1 MLVESE
7 IEGTAAETA
16 NENADENLKYYTSIV
31 SAIERYNK
39 YMKAAVSA
47 AQEESAQSKEELQ
60 GYFGFIPNLNIFV
73 VDDQYVQESGSPSF
87 SAIGQS
93 RIKTSIENIESALD
107 IYADNSSSGGE
118 MFTYLSQHAEELE
131 AKLKDNTSDWGSTI
145 TSKVKQIVS
154 STKDIARQITKYYE
168 NVQEV
173 EEKQKSE
180 DQAEEAAAAES
191 WSASAALATAEIA
204 AADVAASAA
213 TAASTAVIAAAAT
226 ALAATVSGS
235 ITKEQILYKEQCFL
249 MANLHQLIK
258 YKADTLDPTNKVLPY
273 QPNAD
278 SGTNASLLLAAN
290 PFAFI
295 NKLTQYPN
303 NKEFFAMTPGQLSN
317 LVPMIRL
324 YKVVPGSDGSET
336 DVEFSFHSNTTFSEI
351 QNYTKDKDKR
361 GYGVGIKEFSFA
373 YDGNNP
379 FSAKKSIR
387 AKLSLFAN
395 GLDELFMCRG
405 GDDTKCDSTK
415 KEDYSTAYR
424 YVDLA
429 LKTGKGTSAKK
440 STAVGEPQEG
450 CSTSVDPEANIAKL
464 NFRLKA
470 VVGWAMPH
478 NFPSALD
485 DPALLSALNNSF
497 VTLNLTPTIHDFNI
511 DEIGRVNFT
520 IDYLAYV
527 EEFFDSPRFNI
538 FCIPEITAK
547 QTMRR
552 LIFDSLGSS
561 SDCKASEINELK
573 KMDAD
578 KIAAEKKESL
588 QALTK
593 HLLIPNEHNISKMKY
608 INLKREELVKFQ
620 SEGLFYQLPEDITS
634 LITDEVSNPEAQQA
648 GQDAIMSPDAEKKS
662 DDTTEAEKSEA
673 FEKLMME
680 PGSEQIPFFYVS
692 DLIDIILKG
701 IGECL
706 GNLPSTLVTELSTV
720 KENYPAAALADMDQL
735 KTLVQAEQKIIT
747 KFVAR
752 YKKLRVVLGPLEV
765 KDFKG
770 GSGQQDVSLGDL
782 PVSYKYFLEWMTSKM
797 LAKDDV
803 TYYLAQFLNDFF
815 NLLIKKFMNNDTC
828 FKVNANQKI
837 RLSEATFTSYKLKSA
852 SGSDEITAAIIKT
865 GAKRLNM
872 NLVGNV
878 ADPGKT
884 IKMPLLNISGPSGL
898 PITHKSV
905 DYETNYL
912 TFFAGRIMPTEE
924 MQGVREADEGRGIFH
939 YTMGRQDGLVKNIS
953 LSKTSAKYLK
963 EVRFEQD
970 GYDGLKQL
978 REVYDV
984 TVDAFPIVNAFPGT
998 YIYIEP
1004 RGWSPSSNSQDLT
1017 ELGIGGYH
1025 MIWKSEHFFAPG
1037 RAETK
1042 IYAKWV
1048 ASIGT
1053 CATTRKIE
1061 DPADTG
1067 GGTTAGDTPTKC
1079 GVILPALKANQAVIE
1094 AASALADTVG
1104 AAPSE

>member
-1 MLVESE
+1 MPVESE

-16 NENADENLKYYTSIV
+16 NENADENLKYYNSIV
-31 SAIERYNK
+31 SSIESYNK
-39 YMKAAVSA
+39 YRKAAVA
-47 AQEESAQSKEELQ
+47 AANKSSPEKAAEITA
-60 GYFGFIPNLNIFV
+60 YFEFVPNLDVFV
-73 VDDQYVQESGSPSF
+73 VDNQYVQESGSPTY

-93 RIKTSIENIESALD
+93 RIETSISNIESALG
-107 IYADNSSSGGE
+107 IYGDNNSSGGE

-131 AKLKDNTSDWGSTI
+131 AKLKEKGESWWGPTEAG
-145 TSKVKQIVS
+145 KVKQVIS
-154 STKDIARQITKYYE
+154 STKNIARKITKYYE

-180 DQAEEAAAAES
+180 DQAEEASAAES
-191 WSASAALATAEIA
+191 WDASAAQATAGSEAANIA
-204 AADVAASAA
+204 AEL
-213 TAASTAVIAAAAT
+213 AAAPQQTPAQKAEAE
-226 ALAATVSGS
+226 ALAAEVAGT
-235 ITKEQILYKEQCFL
+235 ITKEQVLYQEQCFL
-249 MANLHQLIK
+249 MANLHQLIQ
-258 YKADTLDPTNKVLPY
+258 YKVDTLDPTNKVLPY
-273 QPNAD
+273 QPNVD
-278 SGTNASLLLAAN
+278 SGTNASLLLEAN

-440 STAVGEPQEG
+440 STVVGEPQEG
-450 CSTSVDPEANIAKL
+450 CNTSVDPEVNIAKL

-478 NFPSALD
+478 NFPNELD
-485 DPALLSALNNSF
+485 EPALLSALNNSF

-538 FCIPEITAK
+538 FCIPEITTK

-620 SEGLFYQLPEDITS
+620 SEGLYYQLPEGGVTS
-634 LITDEVSNPEAQQA
+634 LITDAVSNPEAQQA
-648 GQDAIMSPDAEKKS
+648 GQDAIMSPDPPAEKS
-662 DDTTEAEKSEA
+662 DDATEAEKSEA

-701 IGECL
+701 LGECL
-706 GNLPSTLVTELSTV
+706 GKLPTTLVTELSTV

-735 KTLVQAEQKIIT
+735 KALVQAEQKIIT
-747 KFVAR
+747 KFAAR

-770 GSGQQDVSLGDL
+770 GIGQYDVSLGDL

-797 LAKDDV
+797 LALDD
-803 TYYLAQFLNDFF
+803 TEYFLAQFLNDFF
-815 NLLIKKFMNNDTC
+815 NLLIKQFMNNDTC

-872 NLVGNV
+872 NLVGK
-878 ADPGKT
+878 DKP

-1067 GGTTAGDTPTKC
+1067 GGATAGDTATKC
-1079 GVILPALKANQAVIE
+1079 GTMLESRKAAAE
-1094 AASALADTVG
+1094 AAAANADTVG
-1104 AAPSE
+1104 AAPAE

>member
-1 MLVESE
+1 MSGESE

-16 NENADENLKYYTSIV
+16 NESADDNLKYYNSII
-31 SAIERYNK
+31 SSIERYNK

-47 AQEESAQSKEELQ
+47 AQEESAQSTAELQ
-60 GYFGFIPNLNIFV
+60 GYFGFIPNLDKFV
-73 VDDQYVQESGSPSF
+73 VENQYIQESGSPSF
-87 SAIGQS
+87 SATGQDQL
-93 RIKTSIENIESALD
+93 KTSISNIQSALD
-107 IYADNSSSGGE
+107 IYEQQTGATGAE
-118 MFTYLSQHAEELE
+118 VYTYLSQHAEELE

-154 STKDIARQITKYYE
+154 STKDIARKITKYYE

-191 WSASAALATAEIA
+191 WDASAAQATAGSEAANIA
-204 AADVAASAA
+204 AEL
-213 TAASTAVIAAAAT
+213 AAAPQQTPEQKAEAE
-226 ALAATVSGS
+226 ALAAEVAGT
-235 ITKEQILYKEQCFL
+235 ITKEQVLYQEQCFL
-249 MANLHQLIK
+249 MANLHQLIQ
-258 YKADTLDPTNKVLPY
+258 YKVDTLDPTNKVLPY
-273 QPNAD
+273 QPNVD
-278 SGTNASLLLAAN
+278 SGTNASLLLEAN

-440 STAVGEPQEG
+440 STVVGEPQEG
-450 CSTSVDPEANIAKL
+450 CNTSVDPEVNIAKL

-478 NFPSALD
+478 NFPNELD

-538 FCIPEITAK
+538 FCIPEITTK

-620 SEGLFYQLPEDITS
+620 SEGLYYQLPEGGVTS
-634 LITDEVSNPEAQQA
+634 LITDAVSNPEAQQA
-648 GQDAIMSPDAEKKS
+648 GQDAIMSPDPPAEKS
-662 DDTTEAEKSEA
+662 DDATEAEKSEA

-701 IGECL
+701 LGECL
-706 GNLPSTLVTELSTV
+706 GKLPTTLVTELSTV

-735 KTLVQAEQKIIT
+735 KALVQAEQKIIT
-747 KFVAR
+747 KFAAR

-770 GSGQQDVSLGDL
+770 GIGQYDVSLGDL

-803 TYYLAQFLNDFF
+803 TYFLAQFLNDFF
-815 NLLIKKFMNNDTC
+815 NLLIKQFMNNDTC

-872 NLVGNV
+872 NLVGT
-878 ADPGKT
+878 T
-884 IKMPLLNISGPSGL
+884 IPMPLLNISGPSGL

-912 TFFAGRIMPTEE
+912 TFFAGRVMPTEE
-924 MQGVREADEGRGIFH
+924 MQGVREDDEGRGIFH

-1067 GGTTAGDTPTKC
+1067 GGTTAGDIPTKC
-1079 GVILPALKANQAVIE
+1079 GATLSALKVTQA
-1094 AASALADTVG
+1094 AAAAIDAHLDTVG
-1104 AAPSE
+1104 AAPAE